1 MNPEYTFQE
10 TKFQSR
16 QGININDLIYM
27 ENFESPFS
35 HFVFTFLKDFF
46 FWCGPFLKSSLNS
59 LQYCFCFMFWI
70 FGCKACE
77 ILVPWPEIKPTLP
90 IGEPNLYRWIT
101 RAVFSTKRWP
111 WLSYDGLGSYCN
123 VWGRV
128 FLDWRTPKWCC
139 VLLSCAHFHTFLPQF

>member
-46 FWCGPFLKSSLNS
+46 FLMWTIFKVFIEFVTILFLFYVLV
-59 LQYCFCFMFWI
+59 FW
-70 FGCKACE
+70 
-77 ILVPWPEIKPTLP
+77 
-90 IGEPNLYRWIT
+90 
-101 RAVFSTKRWP
+101 
-111 WLSYDGLGSYCN
+111 
-123 VWGRV
+123 
-128 FLDWRTPKWCC
+128 
-139 VLLSCAHFHTFLPQF
+139 Q